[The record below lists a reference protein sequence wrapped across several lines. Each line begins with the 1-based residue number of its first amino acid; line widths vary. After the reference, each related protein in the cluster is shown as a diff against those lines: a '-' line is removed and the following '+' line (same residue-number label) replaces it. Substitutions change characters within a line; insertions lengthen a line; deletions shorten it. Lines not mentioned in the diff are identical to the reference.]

1 MHGRFSR
8 ARAKASKAAE
18 PVDVAEVE
26 QLWQQGALGESD
38 PPADDMVAQ
47 RWEHEGVTNI
57 SNSNLVISSIK
68 RFLMAQ
74 ISLLSFPM
82 NVAQKHEQVRLKR
95 AQMHHSRVCD
105 ISHQ

>member
-8 ARAKASKAAE
+8 AREKATKAAE

-26 QLWQQGALGESD
+26 QVLWEKVTLQQTIWWLK
-38 PPADDMVAQ
+38 
-47 RWEHEGVTNI
+47 RWEHKGVTNT
-57 SNSNLVISSIK
+57 SNSNLVISSLK